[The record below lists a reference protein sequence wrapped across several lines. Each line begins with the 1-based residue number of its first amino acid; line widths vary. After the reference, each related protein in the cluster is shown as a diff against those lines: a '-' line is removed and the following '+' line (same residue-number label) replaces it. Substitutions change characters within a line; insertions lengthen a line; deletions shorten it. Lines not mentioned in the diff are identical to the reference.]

1 MKIITWRLEKTQGNN
16 KLLWKKCLPAIK
28 RNKTFWSK
36 QVIPRTNAG
45 EVFIFFLQL
54 LPLKVYETFLFRH
67 SKIVGK
73 IIWSVTF
80 PQKRRSNKYRSW
92 KPNLAFPNLI
102 LVWYTKVKFLFEKS
116 QFKRLIVFSHNFV
129 AHKNKVFGYN
139 FDATSKIEINW
150 IWNNW
155 GKCKIFLKEIVALN
169 N

>member
-102 LVWYTKVKFLFEKS
+102 LVWYTKVKFYLKNRNSKGWLCFRIILWRTKTKFSVIISMLLQKLRSTEPEIIEGNVKS
-116 QFKRLIVFSHNFV
+116 FWKR
-129 AHKNKVFGYN
+129 
-139 FDATSKIEINW
+139 
-150 IWNNW
+150 
-155 GKCKIFLKEIVALN
+155 
-169 N
+169 

>member
-102 LVWYTKVKFLFEKS
+102 LVWYTKVKFYLKNRNSEGWLCFRIILWRTKTKFSVIISMLLQKLRSTESEIIEGNVKS
-116 QFKRLIVFSHNFV
+116 FWKR
-129 AHKNKVFGYN
+129 
-139 FDATSKIEINW
+139 
-150 IWNNW
+150 
-155 GKCKIFLKEIVALN
+155 
-169 N
+169 